1 MAIKNYTTT
10 KHPLESIGE
19 IQAALAKG
27 GVRKVMIDYDDT
39 GEPKGIA
46 FAIETKMGLAGFQL
60 PANIEGV
67 YEAFKKQNI
76 KSDINQAKKTAWRN
90 VRDWVLAQMAFVEAG
105 NASLQEV
112 FLPYQADKNGTTLYE
127 AYISGQFLLVNGL
140 SDAMDEV
147 GK

>member
-27 GVRKVMIDYDDT
+27 GARKVMIDYDDN
-39 GEPKGIA
+39 GEPAGIA
-46 FAIETKMGLAGFQL
+46 FAIETPRGLAGFAL

-67 YEAFKKQNI
+67 MRVFEKQKI
-76 KSDINQAKKTAWRN
+76 KASEEQARKTAWRN

-105 NASLQEV
+105 NATTEEA
-112 FLPYQADKNGTTLYE
+112 FLPYLTDKNGNTLYQVYVE
-127 AYISGQFLLVNGL
+127 DRLML
-140 SDAMDEV
+140 ERREE
-147 GK
+147 